1 MKRQPIIDLLFT
13 AGILSVMLFLS
24 TPFVKVILAA
34 LISIIYAITNKDRF
48 KSIGFNKPGSWM
60 LALLQSLLLA
70 CVIVALTFFIIT
82 PLVEYLT
89 DNSIDASLFKP
100 LQGNLDL
107 FLNYLAIGWIVG
119 GISEEIIFRGF
130 LLNRITTYI
139 PNETG
144 VVYAI
149 VITSTLFGFM
159 HGYQGIAGQLQTG
172 IIGALLATIY
182 YVSGKRLT
190 IAILTHGLVNT
201 ISFSLIYF
209 KAVEI

>member
-1 MKRQPIIDLLFT
+1 
-13 AGILSVMLFLS
+13 
-24 TPFVKVILAA
+24 
-34 LISIIYAITNKDRF
+34 
-48 KSIGFNKPGSWM
+48 M

-89 DNSIDASLFKP
+89 GNSIDASLFRP
-100 LQGNLDL
+100 LQGNFEL

-119 GISEEIIFRGF
+119 GISEEIVFRGF
-130 LLNRITTYI
+130 LLNRITSYI

-149 VITSTLFGFM
+149 VITSALFGFM
-159 HGYQGIAGQLQTG
+159 HGYQGIAGQIQTG

-182 YVSGKRLT
+182 YVCGKRLT